1 MDHRQSERAEQLR
14 RVTAARTVGSVPDES
29 ALPLPPYHMRNT
41 SKIYMLCRFDAE
53 QVARIV
59 PPGLTA
65 SGTGWGVISQY
76 SVPSGWG
83 LAPYSATYLAVELEG
98 LPSNDGSPG
107 LYMYAGWYSGIAS
120 RVMGGLYNGN
130 VGAGW
135 TSMHTVGDD
144 IRFEGGPGDSA
155 GLRLSARRSGQP
167 RSMNGT
173 TRFIGRRPGAPGF
186 NSYSVAWSSDVYD
199 TVEPCIDYLE
209 GLPPSIAR
217 LEPLEFAWTA
227 YLPNLSMAFTPPR
240 PIGEAQQFSELD
252 MQVVSMVG
260 LFSHFGRAAA
270 ITNRDGVVLSLNSA
284 AEGLV
289 AEGHIRVVGGRLAA
303 GHAGGPSIERLLGTL
318 DGVSITERRL
328 IEGTPPILAQAMLL
342 SPDIAGPGR
351 VLVVFDE
358 PTGGAVADVGP
369 ALELLGLTPAEAR
382 IAALVGG
389 GESPREA
396 ADALGVTYNT
406 VRSSLKLVFDKLG
419 VGRQSE
425 LARVVARLA
434 G

>member
-1 MDHRQSERAEQLR
+1 MADPQSERAEQLR

-29 ALPLPPYHMRNT
+29 VLPLPPYHMRNT
-41 SKIYMLCRFDAE
+41 SKIYMLCRFDAG

-59 PPGLTA
+59 PPGLRA

-130 VGAGW
+130 VGEGW
-135 TSMHTVGDD
+135 TTTRTEGDG
-144 IRFEGGPGDSA
+144 IWSEGGPGDSP
-155 GLRLSARRSGQP
+155 GLRLSARRSGPP

-173 TRFIGRRPGAPGF
+173 TRFIGRRPGAPGY

-199 TVEPCIDYLE
+199 TVEPRIEYLE

-260 LFSHFGRAAA
+260 LFSQLGRAAA

-303 GHAGGPSIERLLGTL
+303 GHAGGPSIERLLGAL
-318 DGVSITERRL
+318 DGASITERRL
-328 IEGTPPILAQAMLL
+328 IEGVPPILAQAMLIN
-342 SPDIAGPGR
+342 PDIAGPGR

-358 PTGGAVADVGP
+358 PTLDAAADVGP
-369 ALELLGLTPAEAR
+369 ALQLLGLTPAEAR

-389 GESPREA
+389 GQAPREA
-396 ADALGVTYNT
+396 ADALGITYNT

-419 VGRQSE
+419 VSRQSE
-425 LARVVARLA
+425 LARIVARLA

>member
-135 TSMHTVGDD
+135 TSTHTAGDD

-199 TVEPCIDYLE
+199 TVEPRIDYLE
-209 GLPPSIAR
+209 GLPPAIAR

-260 LFSHFGRAAA
+260 LFSHLGRAAA

-289 AEGHIRVVGGRLAA
+289 AEGHIRVVGGRPGRRARRGPEHRAAA
-303 GHAGGPSIERLLGTL
+303 GHA
-318 DGVSITERRL
+318 
-328 IEGTPPILAQAMLL
+328 
-342 SPDIAGPGR
+342 
-351 VLVVFDE
+351 
-358 PTGGAVADVGP
+358 
-369 ALELLGLTPAEAR
+369 
-382 IAALVGG
+382 
-389 GESPREA
+389 
-396 ADALGVTYNT
+396 
-406 VRSSLKLVFDKLG
+406 
-419 VGRQSE
+419 
-425 LARVVARLA
+425 
-434 G
+434 